1 MRRSLF
7 IILFILCYL
16 SGYSFFEKDIR
27 VLTMQNG
34 LADNTVSCIHKDRD
48 GFMWFGTNN
57 GLSRYDGKNIRNFG
71 LDERY
76 MKVNQIRESENNL
89 LWLIADEQIYC
100 FDRRMEQY
108 IPVHLNGKYT
118 GVQDILST
126 FYLRHLQERGHHL
139 PHKRYNLYFR
149 QMKLNHAGLYLLDIQ
164 QLVHQ
169 GR

>member
-48 GFMWFGTNN
+48 GFMWFGTDN

-76 MKVNQIRESENNL
+76 MKVNHIRESADNL
-89 LWLIADEQIYC
+89 LWLIANGQIYC
-100 FDRRMEQY
+100 FDRRMERY
-108 IPVHLNGKYT
+108 IPVSLNGKYT
-118 GVQDILST
+118 GVQDIL
-126 FYLRHLQERGHHL
+126 
-139 PHKRYNLYFR
+139 
-149 QMKLNHAGLYLLDIQ
+149 
-164 QLVHQ
+164 
-169 GR
+169 